1 VSVCVNKDI
10 ACYFMTSA
18 HLLPQPHNE
27 SKVWAVTRTAEF
39 VSGPAL

>member
-18 HLLPQPHNE
+18 HLLPQPHN
-27 SKVWAVTRTAEF
+27 
-39 VSGPAL
+39 